1 MNIQLAS
8 KRFNP
13 LVVLVSSPKNM
24 KSRPISIR
32 FILIFTSIIS
42 LSILGIV
49 GVGYSQGFNDN
60 EWIFG
65 NCNDGTPNSYLS
77 FGKGGTANVQTL
89 SGTILIGANNNAV
102 AIDPL
107 TGQPVFY
114 TNGELVYDFSGRPLQ
129 GVESGLN
136 GDIDG
141 RQKVATGF
149 LEYDPDGNKLFYIF
163 YISPG
168 GQLQYSVVDMNAA
181 GQATGNERPL
191 GEVTSKDQVIGPAS
205 GAILVVK
212 TPSSSSY
219 LISFD
224 GGNLISRRIGNTEG
238 DFAQTDNE
246 AIPFTPKAI
255 IFDEANSRLIVISED
270 SGDDI
275 LVIPFDTSSGNFGNP
290 EPINGS
296 GGTDE
301 IGGADFSPD
310 GSFIY
315 FSRGNQLFRVPGA
328 DLSGTPEEIPLTA
341 GLNQL
346 YDVKSGPD
354 GQLYYIYEEVPGG
367 PQLIG
372 RVTNPDEAD
381 LTLVNVEEDPF
392 MGTDFCGTIFP
403 VFAPNADINP
413 SVDFTWSPDA
423 PCSNNPVQLTSEI
436 FPENYQ
442 PVSFTWDFTP
452 PLTDS
457 DGNPLPANFNEEH
470 FLVPQD
476 AAQGTS
482 IEVTLT
488 VEFEDGSTQ
497 DVTKTIPL
505 TENNLE
511 ANFTPSDTTLCLS
524 CIDLEPL
531 LQAQAAE
538 GEQDGEAPGAG
549 GDNYEYFWSNKRDR
563 GWIGKEEN
571 EVCLPGLYW
580 VLVREPGSDCYAYAE
595 IRVKIW
601 DLPDQSNNI
610 WYFGDGAGLNFNP
623 DPDDENAP
631 TPRPIDKPH
640 PQNIP
645 AGTTTISDQAGEV
658 LFFTDGNSVWDLNG
672 NLMENGEDIGGDNSS
687 SQSVI
692 AVAVPTQQT
701 LYYLFTTQA
710 NASGTNTVSY
720 SVVDIKAGNQTGVG
734 NVTTKD
740 NFLFSPSTEHSAAI
754 SGGDSTWVMFH
765 ELGNNTFRAYPVSS
779 QGIGQP
785 VLSSVGSNHGFN
797 SGVGAMKF
805 SPDGTKLAVTI
816 SEGGCNK
823 VEIFEFD
830 QQTGELSEYARIDLG
845 CDGDVYGLEFSQD
858 SDRVLVSYRNGGP
871 GIEEFIIT
879 EVENDDPDAAP
890 CPACFDTATTRAQ
903 REACILTTR
912 NQVGGTSGLNLG
924 ALQIASDGQ
933 IYVAVVGDNRIGQVQ
948 VGTGC
953 TGTSSFNQ
961 TSVQPMPGTSNLG
974 LPSFVQNSGSSIPE
988 PALAFPPRL
997 CLDPELGTGALLEGG
1012 GEPDIDSYFWTI
1024 THQDGTVILNNFGG
1038 PGEPFQTLDQI
1049 FTAPGFYTIEL
1060 RVDRC
1065 GDPEYFR
1072 AEGEIEVVAP
1082 PTLTLV
1088 DDVTLCAGN
1097 PVTLTAIDGYD
1108 PTEGLYDFQWTN
1120 AAGVVFGDDD
1130 SNSITVDEESIYTVQ
1145 VSYRLPAGLSPDEAA
1160 LFETCPSTAEVFAGP
1175 SFEFD
1180 LTQTATEVCY
1190 EETSVIFA
1198 PNTPI
1203 TGEWFYDLNQSGNR
1217 VALGEFFELELFINT
1232 LPGPG
1237 QYEIFFA
1244 TEDPILDGCTIEK
1257 KLDLLVNEL
1266 PLFVVVQTTP
1276 ATDCSTADG
1285 AFEITMQSNASEVRI
1300 PDLNL
1305 TFSNVSA
1312 GDVIPVNAVLPGLY
1326 TIEAENS
1333 TGCFYSA
1340 SVTVENLNPPS
1351 LLEFTVTPTDEICN
1365 TSGVE
1370 PGVINISFNSGVAQI
1385 GEYRIIRQGDGQEF
1399 TGPLPGQASFDVQV
1413 PYGDYL
1419 VEVQDQFGCSITD
1432 PQVYT
1437 IAQKFEVLF
1446 SVPTSVTA
1454 CESFIFTPSG
1464 PEPLTYTAT
1473 NAGGT
1478 IISAD
1483 PDGNFTF
1490 TQSGVY
1496 TIQGED
1502 PAGVDCPR
1510 EIEMNVVITQPL
1522 DYDLSGPIVDCQTG
1536 IRYEAILNNADPGD
1550 VIFLWKDDL
1559 GVIVGRRQSFVP
1571 SRDGD
1576 YTLEVQPVVGGLCP
1590 TNEIPFTAEI
1600 LTDSVTVSLDVVPF
1614 CVEQTSTT
1622 ITVVADL
1629 SEVSEIEWYSVIGGT
1644 RTRIFEFDNLPIIDV
1659 SQEGTYEAL
1668 LRNQFGCEL
1677 GRANGVVAKSTI
1689 IPPVV
1694 PLEEITICAI
1704 EGVTTSIAP
1713 GDYDNY
1719 SWILNGEE
1727 VSQDAIF
1734 TPTLPGT
1741 YELRVSDNLGCEYV
1755 ATFVVNEDCRLRII
1769 YPNGVVL
1776 NDPNRGFILYAN
1788 EYIDEIEV
1796 FIFNRWGELIFYCE
1810 HENLEPRQPFCPWDG
1825 IVNGNFVPNGTYAVV
1840 VKFTSEAQNKTETE
1854 TKAITIIQ

>member
-1 MNIQLAS
+1 
-8 KRFNP
+8 
-13 LVVLVSSPKNM
+13 M
-24 KSRPISIR
+24 KSSPISIR

-42 LSILGIV
+42 LSILGISSI
-49 GVGYSQGFNDN
+49 GYSQGFNDN

-65 NCNDGTPNSYLS
+65 NCGSGTPNSYLS
-77 FGKGGTANVQTL
+77 FGKGGTATVQTL
-89 SGTILIGANNNAV
+89 PGSVIIGENNNAL
-102 AIDPL
+102 AIDPI
-107 TGQPVFY
+107 TGQPLFS
-114 TNGELVYDFSGRPLQ
+114 TNGVLVYDNSTNPIQ
-129 GVESGLN
+129 GSAPGLN

-168 GQLQYSVVDMNAA
+168 GQLQYAVVDMNAA

-191 GEVTSKDQVIGPAS
+191 GEVTAKDQVIGSAS

-238 DFAQTDNE
+238 NFTQTDTE
-246 AIPFTPKAI
+246 GIPFTPKAI
-255 IFDEANSRLIVISED
+255 IFDEENSRLIVISED
-270 SGDDI
+270 STDDI

-290 EPINGS
+290 APITGS
-296 GGTDE
+296 GGSDE

-310 GSFIY
+310 GNFIY
-315 FSRGNQLFRVPGA
+315 FSQGNQLFRVPSG
-328 DLSGTPEEIPLTA
+328 DLTATPEEIPLST
-341 GLNQL
+341 GLNQV

-372 RVTNPDEAD
+372 RVTNPNEPD
-381 LTLVNVEEDPF
+381 LTSLTVEEDPF

-413 SVDFTWSPDA
+413 TADFIWSPDA
-423 PCSNNPVQLTSEI
+423 PCSNNPVQLTSVI
-436 FPENYQ
+436 TPENYQ
-442 PVSFTWDFTP
+442 PVSFNWEFNP

-457 DGNPLPANFNEEH
+457 VGNPLPADFTQEH

-476 AAQGTS
+476 ATQGTS
-482 IEVTLT
+482 LQVTLT

-497 DVTKTIPL
+497 VVDKTIPL

-524 CIDLEPL
+524 CIDLSPL
-531 LQAQAAE
+531 LMAQAAE
-538 GEQDGEAPGAG
+538 GEQGGEAPGG
-549 GDNYEYFWSNKRDR
+549 GGANYEYFWSNKRDR
-563 GWIGKEEN
+563 GWIGQEEN

-580 VLVREPGSDCYAYAE
+580 VLVREPGSECYAYAE

-623 DPDDENAP
+623 DPNDENAP
-631 TPRPIDKPH
+631 TPRPIEQRH

-658 LFFTDGNSVWDLNG
+658 LFFTDGQSVWDLNG
-672 NLMENGEDIGGDNSS
+672 NLMENGDDIGGDNTS
-687 SQSVI
+687 SQSVL
-692 AVAVPTQQT
+692 AVPVPTQQT
-701 LYYLFTTQA
+701 LFYLFTTQA
-710 NASGTNTVSY
+710 TASGTNSVSY
-720 SVVDIKAGNQTGVG
+720 SLVDIKAENQTGVG

-740 NFLFSPSTEHSAAI
+740 NFLFSPSTEQSAAI
-754 SGGDSTWVMFH
+754 SGGDTTWVMFH

-871 GIEEFIIT
+871 GIEEFIIKA
-879 EVENDDPDAAP
+879 VENDDPTAP
-890 CPACFDTATTRAQ
+890 VCPSCFSSSTTRAQ

-912 NQVGGTSGLNLG
+912 NQLSGTSSLNLG

-933 IYVAVVGDNRIGQVQ
+933 IYAAVVGDNRIGQIQ
-948 VGTGC
+948 VGSGC
-953 TGTSSFNQ
+953 TGRSTFTQ
-961 TSVQPMPGTSNLG
+961 DAVEPMPGTSNLG

-988 PALAFPPRL
+988 PALSLPPRL
-997 CLDPELGTGALLEGG
+997 CLDPELGASGLLEGA

-1024 THQDGTVILNNFGG
+1024 TNEDGTVVRDNFGG
-1038 PGEPFQTLDQI
+1038 PGEEFQTLDQI
-1049 FTAPGFYTIEL
+1049 FTAPGIYTVEL

-1082 PTLTLV
+1082 PTLTLE
-1088 DDVTLCAGN
+1088 DDATLCAGT

-1108 PTEGLYDFQWTN
+1108 PAEGLYDFQWTN
-1120 AAGVVFGDDD
+1120 AAGVVFGDEN

-1145 VSYRLPAGLSPDEAA
+1145 VSFKLPSGLSDDEAL
-1160 LFETCPSTAEVFAGP
+1160 LFETCPATAEVFVGP
-1175 SFEFD
+1175 AFEFD

-1190 EETSVIFA
+1190 EETTVTFA

-1203 TGEWFYDLNQSGNR
+1203 TGEWFYELNQDGNR
-1217 VALGEFFELELFINT
+1217 VSLGEFFELELFINT
-1232 LPGPG
+1232 LPSPG
-1237 QYEIFFA
+1237 QYTIIFV
-1244 TEDPILDGCTIEK
+1244 TQDPILDGCVVEK
-1257 KLDLLVNEL
+1257 QLDLLVNEL
-1266 PLFVVVQTTP
+1266 PLFVPTQTTP
-1276 ATDCSTADG
+1276 ATDCATADG
-1285 AFEITMQSNASEVRI
+1285 AFEITMQANASEVRI
-1300 PDLNL
+1300 PELSL
-1305 TFSNVSA
+1305 TFSNVNA
-1312 GDVIPVNAVLPGLY
+1312 GDIIPVSGVLPGLY
-1326 TIEAENS
+1326 TIEGENS

-1351 LLEFTVTPTDEICN
+1351 LMVFTVTTTDETCSS
-1365 TSGVE
+1365 TGVA
-1370 PGVINISFNSGVAQI
+1370 PGVINISFDSGVAQI
-1385 GEYRIIRQGDGQEF
+1385 GTYRIVRQGDGLEF
-1399 TGPLPGQASFDVQV
+1399 TGPLPNQIDFDIEV

-1419 VEVQDQFGCSITD
+1419 VEVQDQFGCPITD

-1437 IAQKFEVLF
+1437 IAQKFEVVF
-1446 SVPTSVTA
+1446 SVPTQVEA
-1454 CESFIFTPSG
+1454 CESFTFAPASNDPLNYSARNSSG
-1464 PEPLTYTAT
+1464 T
-1473 NAGGT
+1473 T
-1478 IISAD
+1478 ISPGA
-1483 PDGNFTF
+1483 DGNFTF
-1490 TQSGVY
+1490 TQSGTY
-1496 TIQGED
+1496 TIRGED
-1502 PAGVDCPR
+1502 PSGIDCPR
-1510 EIEMNVVITQPL
+1510 EIDMNVTITAPL
-1522 DYDLSGPIVDCQTG
+1522 DYSLAGPIVDCQVG
-1536 IRYEAILNNADPGD
+1536 VQYEAILNNADPAD
-1550 VIFLWKDDL
+1550 VIFLWKDNL
-1559 GVIVGRRQSFVP
+1559 GVIVGRRQTFVP
-1571 SRDGD
+1571 TRAGD
-1576 YTLEVQPVVGGLCP
+1576 YTLEVQPAAGGLCP
-1590 TNEIPFTAEI
+1590 TSEIPFSAEV
-1600 LTDSVTVSLDVVPF
+1600 LTESVAVSLDVVPF
-1614 CVEQTSTT
+1614 CIDQTSTN
-1622 ITVVADL
+1622 ITLIADL
-1629 SEVSEIEWYSVIGGT
+1629 STVAEIEWYSVVGGT
-1644 RTRIFEFDNLPIIDV
+1644 RTRIFEFDDLPVIEVDV
-1659 SQEGTYEAL
+1659 EGTYEAL
-1668 LRNQFGCEL
+1668 LRSQFGCEL

-1694 PLEEITICAI
+1694 PTEFTICAI
-1704 EGVTTSIAP
+1704 EGVTTSIDP

-1727 VSQDAIF
+1727 VSQEGIF
-1734 TPTLPGT
+1734 TPTLPGN
-1741 YELRVSDNLGCEYV
+1741 YELRVSDNLGCEYA
-1755 ATFVVNEDCRLRII
+1755 ATFVVNEDCRLRVT
-1769 YPNGVVL
+1769 YPSGVVL
-1776 NDPNRGFILYAN
+1776 NDPSRGFILYAN
-1788 EYIDEIEV
+1788 EYIDEVDV
-1796 FIFNRWGELIFYCE
+1796 FIYNRWGELIFFCE

-1825 IVNGNFVPNGTYAVV
+1825 MVNGKFVPNGTYAVV
-1840 VKFTSEAQNKTETE
+1840 VKFTSQAQNKTETE

>member
-1 MNIQLAS
+1 
-8 KRFNP
+8 
-13 LVVLVSSPKNM
+13 M

-32 FILIFTSIIS
+32 FILIFVSIIS
-42 LSILGIV
+42 LSIFGISVLGH
-49 GVGYSQGFNDN
+49 SQGFNDN

-65 NCNDGTPNSYLS
+65 NCGSGTPNSYLS

-89 SGTILIGANNNAV
+89 PGSVIIGENNNAI
-102 AIDPL
+102 AIDPI
-107 TGQPVFY
+107 TGQPLFS
-114 TNGELVYDFSGRPLQ
+114 TNGVLVYDFSANPIQ
-129 GVESGLN
+129 GSAPGLN

-191 GEVTSKDQVIGPAS
+191 GEVTSKDQLIGPAS

-224 GGNLISRRIGNTEG
+224 GGSLISRRIGNTEG
-238 DFAQTDNE
+238 SFTQTDSE
-246 AIPFTPKAI
+246 GIPFTPKAI
-255 IFDEANSRLIVISED
+255 IFDEENSRLIVISEN
-270 SGDDI
+270 SSDDI
-275 LVIPFDTSSGNFGNP
+275 LVIPFDTSSGNFGTP
-290 EPINGS
+290 EPILGS
-296 GGTDE
+296 GGSEE

-310 GSFIY
+310 GNFIY
-315 FSRGNQLFRVPGA
+315 FSRGNQLFRVPSG
-328 DLSGTPEEIPLTA
+328 DLSATPEEIPLTP
-341 GLNQL
+341 GLNQV

-354 GQLYYIYEEVPGG
+354 GQLYYIYEEVTGG

-372 RVTNPDEAD
+372 RVTNPDEPD
-381 LTLVNVEEDPF
+381 LTLVNLEEDPF
-392 MGTDFCGTIFP
+392 AGTDFCGTIFP

-413 SVDFTWSPDA
+413 SVNFTWEPDA
-423 PCSNNPVQLTSEI
+423 PCSNNPVQLTSQVT
-436 FPENYQ
+436 PENYR
-442 PVSFTWDFTP
+442 PVSFNWEFSP

-457 DGNPLPANFNEEH
+457 LGNPLPVDFTQEH

-476 AAQGTS
+476 ATTGTS
-482 IEVTLT
+482 LAVTLT

-497 DVTKTIPL
+497 VVNNTIPL

-524 CIDLEPL
+524 CIDLSPL

-538 GEQDGEAPGAG
+538 GEQGGEAPGG
-549 GDNYEYFWSNKRDR
+549 GGSNYEYFWSNKRDQ
-563 GWIGKEEN
+563 GWIGQEAN

-580 VLVREPGSDCYAYAE
+580 VLVREPGSECYAYAE
-595 IRVKIW
+595 IRIRIW

-623 DPDDENAP
+623 DPNDVNAP
-631 TPRPIDKPH
+631 TPRPIEQRH

-658 LFFTDGNSVWDLNG
+658 LFFTDGQSVWDLNG
-672 NLMENGEDIGGDNSS
+672 NLMENGDDIGGDNTS

-692 AVAVPTQQT
+692 AVPVPQEQT
-701 LYYLFTTQA
+701 LFYLFTTQA
-710 NASGTNTVSY
+710 TAGGTNSVSF
-720 SVVDIKAGNQTGVG
+720 SLVDIKAENQTGVG
-734 NVTTKD
+734 NVVTKD
-740 NFLFSPSTEHSAAI
+740 NFLFSPSTEQSAALS
-754 SGGDSTWVMFH
+754 SGDTTWVMFH

-871 GIEEFIIT
+871 GIEEFIIKT
-879 EVENDDPDAAP
+879 VDNDDPDATP
-890 CPACFDTATTRAQ
+890 CPSCFTSANTRAQ

-912 NQVGGTSGLNLG
+912 NQLSGTSSLNLG

-933 IYVAVVGDNRIGQVQ
+933 IYAAVVGDNRIGQIQ

-953 TGTSSFNQ
+953 TGTSTFNQ
-961 TSVQPMPGTSNLG
+961 DAVEPMPGTSNLG

-988 PALAFPPRL
+988 PALSLPPRL
-997 CLDPELGTGALLEGG
+997 CLDPELGASGLLEGA

-1024 THQDGTVILNNFGG
+1024 TNEDGTVVRNNFGG
-1038 PGEPFQTLDQI
+1038 PGEEFQTLDQI
-1049 FTAPGFYTIEL
+1049 FTAPGIYTVEL

-1082 PTLTLV
+1082 PTLTLE
-1088 DDVTLCAGN
+1088 DDATLCAGT
-1097 PVTLTAIDGYD
+1097 PVTLTAIEGYD
-1108 PTEGLYDFQWTN
+1108 PAEGLYDFQWTN
-1120 AAGVVFGDDD
+1120 AAGVIFGDEN
-1130 SNSITVDEESIYTVQ
+1130 SNSITVEEESIYTVQ
-1145 VSYRLPAGLSPDEAA
+1145 VSFRLPSGISGDEAL
-1160 LFETCPSTAEVFAGP
+1160 LFETCPSTAEVFVGP
-1175 SFEFD
+1175 AFEFD

-1203 TGEWFYDLNQSGNR
+1203 SGEWYYELNQDGNR
-1217 VALGEFFELELFINT
+1217 VSLGEFFELELFIID
-1232 LPGPG
+1232 LPSPG
-1237 QYEIFFA
+1237 QYEIIFE
-1244 TEDPILDGCTIEK
+1244 TQDPILDGCVIEK
-1257 KLDLLVNEL
+1257 RLDLLVNEL
-1266 PLFVVVQTTP
+1266 PLFVPIQTTP
-1276 ATDCSTADG
+1276 ATDCATADG
-1285 AFEITMQSNASEVRI
+1285 AFEITMQANASEVRI
-1300 PDLNL
+1300 PELGQ
-1305 TFSNVSA
+1305 TFSNVTS
-1312 GDVIPVNAVLPGLY
+1312 GDVIPVIGVLPGLY

-1333 TGCFYSA
+1333 TGCFYTA
-1340 SVTVENLNPPS
+1340 SVTVENLNPPTELVFS
-1351 LLEFTVTPTDEICN
+1351 VATTDETCN
-1365 TSGVE
+1365 TTGIE
-1370 PGVINISFNSGVAQI
+1370 PGLITISFDGGVAQI
-1385 GEYRIIRQGDGQEF
+1385 GTYRIVRQGDGQEF
-1399 TGPLPGQASFDVQV
+1399 TGPLPNQASFDVLV

-1419 VEVQDQFGCSITD
+1419 VEVLDQFACSIPD
-1432 PQVYT
+1432 DQVYT
-1437 IAQKFEVLF
+1437 IAQKFEVIF
-1446 SVPTSVTA
+1446 SVPTDLTA
-1454 CESFIFTPSG
+1454 CESFTFAPTG
-1464 PEPLTYTAT
+1464 PEVLTYTAT
-1473 NAGGT
+1473 SSDGT
-1478 IISAD
+1478 IIFPDS
-1483 PDGNFTF
+1483 DGNFTF
-1490 TQSGVY
+1490 TQTGTYS
-1496 TIQGED
+1496 ILGED
-1502 PAGVDCPR
+1502 PDGIDCPR
-1510 EIEMNVVITQPL
+1510 EIEMNVTITNPL
-1522 DYDLSGPIVDCQTG
+1522 DFTLSGPIVDCQTG
-1536 IRYEAILNNADPGD
+1536 IRYEAILSNADPSD
-1550 VIFLWKDDL
+1550 VIFLWKDNL
-1559 GVIVGRRQSFVP
+1559 GVIVGRRQAFVP

-1576 YTLEVQPVVGGLCP
+1576 YTLEIQPISGGLCP

-1600 LTDSVTVSLDVVPF
+1600 ITESVSVSLDVVPF
-1614 CVEQTSTT
+1614 CVDQTSTT

-1629 SEVSEIEWYSVIGGT
+1629 SEVSAIEWYSVAGGT
-1644 RTRIFEFDNLPIIDV
+1644 RTRLFQFDDLPIIQTAV
-1659 SQEGTYEAL
+1659 EGTYEAL
-1668 LRNQFGCEL
+1668 LRSQFGCEL
-1677 GRANGVVAKSTI
+1677 GRANGVVARSTI

-1694 PLEEITICAI
+1694 PIEFTICAI
-1704 EGVTTSIAP
+1704 EGVTTSIDP

-1719 SWILNGEE
+1719 SWILNGTE

-1734 TPTLPGT
+1734 TPTLPGN
-1741 YELRVSDNLGCEYV
+1741 YELRVSDNLGCEYS

-1769 YPNGVVL
+1769 YPTGVVL
-1776 NDPNRGFILYAN
+1776 NDPNRGFVLYAN
-1788 EYIDEIEV
+1788 EFIDEVEV
-1796 FIFNRWGELIFYCE
+1796 FIFNRWGELIFFCE

-1825 IVNGNFVPNGTYAVV
+1825 VVNGKFVPNGTYAVV
-1840 VKFTSEAQNKTETE
+1840 VKFTSRAQNKTETE

>member
-13 LVVLVSSPKNM
+13 LVVLVSSSKNM

-32 FILIFTSIIS
+32 FILIFISFIS
-42 LSILGIV
+42 LSILGFS
-49 GVGYSQGFNDN
+49 GLSYSQGFNDN

-65 NCNDGTPNSYLS
+65 NCGSGTPNSYLS
-77 FGKGGTANVQTL
+77 FGKGGTATVQTL
-89 SGTILIGANNNAV
+89 PGSVIIGENNNAL
-102 AIDPL
+102 AIDPI
-107 TGQPVFY
+107 TGQPLFA
-114 TNGELVYDFSGRPLQ
+114 TNGVLVYDNSSNPIQ
-129 GVESGLN
+129 GSAPGLN

-149 LEYDPDGNKLFYIF
+149 LEYDPNGNKLFYIF

-168 GQLQYSVVDMNAA
+168 GQLQYAVVDMNAA

-191 GEVTSKDQVIGPAS
+191 GEVTTKDQVIGPAS

-224 GGNLISRRIGNTEG
+224 GGNLISRRLGNSEG
-238 DFAQTDNE
+238 DFIQTASE
-246 AIPFTPKAI
+246 GIPFTPKAI
-255 IFDEANSRLIVISED
+255 IFDEENSRLIVISENP
-270 SGDDI
+270 GDDI
-275 LVIPFDTSSGNFGNP
+275 LVIPFDTASGNFGTP
-290 EPINGS
+290 TPITESGGSDPINGA
-296 GGTDE
+296 E
-301 IGGADFSPD
+301 FSPD
-310 GSFIY
+310 GAFIY
-315 FSRGNQLFRVPGA
+315 FSRGNQLFRVPSA
-328 DLSGTPEEIPLTA
+328 DLSASPEEIPISA
-341 GLNQL
+341 SLNQI
-346 YDVKSGPD
+346 YDIKAGPD

-372 RVTNPDEAD
+372 RVTNPNEED
-381 LTLVNVEEDPF
+381 LSLVVVEEDPF

-403 VFAPNADINP
+403 IFAPNADINP
-413 SVDFTWSPDA
+413 TVDFTWNPEA
-423 PCSNNPVQLTSEI
+423 PCSNNPVQLTSVI
-436 FPENYQ
+436 TPENYQ
-442 PVSFTWDFTP
+442 PVSFNWEFNP

-457 DGNPLPANFNEEH
+457 VGNPLPVDFTQEH

-476 AAQGTS
+476 ATQGTS
-482 IEVTLT
+482 LEVTLT

-497 DVTKTIPL
+497 VVNNTIPL

-538 GEQDGEAPGAG
+538 GEQGGEAPGAG

-595 IRVKIW
+595 IRIKIW

-623 DPDDENAP
+623 DPNDENAP
-631 TPRPIDKPH
+631 TPRPIEQRH

-658 LFFTDGNSVWDLNG
+658 LFFTDGESVWDLNG
-672 NLMENGEDIGGDNSS
+672 ALMENGDAIGGDNSS

-692 AVAVPTQQT
+692 AVPVPSEQT
-701 LYYLFTTQA
+701 LFYLFTTQA
-710 NASGTNTVSY
+710 TASGTNTVSY
-720 SVVDIKAGNQTGVG
+720 SVVDIKAGNETGVG

-740 NFLFSPSTEHSAAI
+740 NFLFSPSTEQSAAI
-754 SGGDSTWVMFH
+754 SGGDTTWVMFH

-830 QQTGELSEYARIDLG
+830 QQTGELTEYARVDLG

-858 SDRVLVSYRNGGP
+858 SDRILVSYRNGGP

-879 EVENDDPDAAP
+879 AVENDDPTAAV
-890 CPACFDTATTRAQ
+890 CPSCFSSATTRAQ

-912 NQVGGTSGLNLG
+912 NQVGGTGSLNLG

-933 IYVAVVGDNRIGQVQ
+933 IYVAVVGDNRIGQIQ
-948 VGTGC
+948 VGSGC
-953 TGTSSFNQ
+953 SGTSTFNQ
-961 TSVQPMPGTSNLG
+961 DAVEAMPGTSNLG

-988 PALAFPPRL
+988 PALSLPARL
-997 CLDPELGTGALLEGG
+997 CLDPELGASGLFEGA

-1024 THQDGTVILNNFGG
+1024 TNEDGTVVRNNFGG
-1038 PGEPFQTLDQI
+1038 PGEEFQTLDQI
-1049 FTAPGFYTIEL
+1049 FTAPGIYSVEL

-1082 PTLTLV
+1082 PTLTLE
-1088 DDVTLCAGN
+1088 DDATLCAGE

-1108 PTEGLYDFQWTN
+1108 PADGLYDFEWTN
-1120 AAGVVFGDDD
+1120 AAGVVFGDEN
-1130 SNSITVDEESIYTVQ
+1130 SNSITVDEESIYTVT
-1145 VSYRLPAGLSPDEAA
+1145 VSFRLPGGLSEDEAD
-1160 LFETCPSTAEVFAGP
+1160 LFETCPSTAEVFVGP
-1175 SFEFD
+1175 AFEFD

-1190 EETSVIFA
+1190 EETTVTFA

-1203 TGEWFYDLNQSGNR
+1203 SGEWFYELNQDGNR
-1217 VALGEFFELELFINT
+1217 VSLGEFFELELFIND
-1232 LPGPG
+1232 LPSPG
-1237 QYEIFFA
+1237 QYEIIFI
-1244 TEDPILDGCTIEK
+1244 TQDPILDGCTVEK
-1257 KLDLLVNEL
+1257 QLDLLVNEL
-1266 PLFVVVQTTP
+1266 PIFIPLQTTP
-1276 ATDCSTADG
+1276 ATDCATADG

-1305 TFSNVSA
+1305 TFPNVNA

-1326 TIEAENS
+1326 TIEAENGS
-1333 TGCFYSA
+1333 GCFYTA

-1351 LLEFTVTPTDEICN
+1351 LMEFTITTTDETCS
-1365 TSGVE
+1365 TTGVE
-1370 PGVINISFNSGVAQI
+1370 PGVINISFDSGVVQI
-1385 GEYRIIRQGDGQEF
+1385 GTYRVVRQGDGLEF
-1399 TGPLPGQASFDVQV
+1399 TGPLPNQIDFDVQV

-1419 VEVQDQFGCSITD
+1419 VEVLDQFGCPITD

-1437 IAQKFEVLF
+1437 IAQKFEVVF
-1446 SVPTSVTA
+1446 SVPTTVNSCSPFV
-1454 CESFIFTPSG
+1454 FTPVTDQN
-1464 PEPLTYTAT
+1464 L
-1473 NAGGT
+1473 
-1478 IISAD
+1478 
-1483 PDGNFTF
+1483 NFTVQNSMGASITPSASGEF
-1490 TQSGVY
+1490 MLGQSGIYSVIGIDP
-1496 TIQGED
+1496 TGEN
-1502 PAGVDCPR
+1502 CPR
-1510 EIEMNVVITQPL
+1510 EIQMDVTLTQPI
-1522 DYDLSGPIVDCQTG
+1522 DFDLSAPIVDCQTG
-1536 IRYEAILNNADPGD
+1536 IRYEAILNNVQPDE
-1550 VIFLWKDDL
+1550 VLFLWKDEL

-1571 SRDGD
+1571 SREGN
-1576 YTLEVQPVVGGLCP
+1576 YTLEVQPITGGLCP
-1590 TNEIPFTAEI
+1590 TNEIPFAAEI
-1600 LTDSVTVSLDVVPF
+1600 LAEAVTVELDVVPF
-1614 CVEQTSTT
+1614 CIEQTSTT
-1622 ITVVADL
+1622 ITVLADL
-1629 SEVSEIEWYSVIGGT
+1629 SEVSEIEWYSVLGGT
-1644 RTRIFEFDNLPIIDV
+1644 RTRIFEFDNLPVIQVD
-1659 SQEGTYEAL
+1659 QEGTYEAL
-1668 LRNQFGCEL
+1668 LRSEFGCEL

-1694 PLEEITICAI
+1694 PSEFTICAI
-1704 EGVTTSIAP
+1704 EGITTSINP

-1719 SWILNGEE
+1719 SWILNGQE
-1727 VSQDAIF
+1727 VSQDALF
-1734 TPTLPGT
+1734 TPTLPGN
-1741 YELRVSDNLGCEYV
+1741 YELRVSDNLGCEYIS
-1755 ATFVVNEDCRLRII
+1755 TFIVNEDCRLRIT
-1769 YPNGVVL
+1769 YPTGIVL

-1788 EYIDEIEV
+1788 EYIDEVEV
-1796 FIFNRWGELIFYCE
+1796 FIFNRWGELIFFCE

-1825 IVNGNFVPNGTYAVV
+1825 VVNGKFVPNGTYAVL
-1840 VKFTSEAQNKTETE
+1840 VKFTSRAQNKTETE